1 VKRPN
6 MHSTTH
12 FDERAQTWD
21 LDPAKIDRAQ
31 TVAQGIRKQVPLS
44 PRMRALEYGCG
55 TGLLG
60 FALQPYLGDITLAD
74 SSPGM
79 LAVLGEKIAAA
90 GATNMRPMKLDLV
103 TDPLPAEQY
112 DLVCSLLTFH
122 HVMDIDKLLRDLYAL
137 TASPGYLC
145 VADLDAEDG
154 SFHGPGFTGHRG
166 FDREDLG
173 RKAELAGFR
182 NVDFTTVFRMT
193 KGSGPGQTEFPI
205 FLMVAR
211 KE

>member
-1 VKRPN
+1 
-6 MHSTTH
+6 MHSTAH
-12 FDERAQTWD
+12 FDERARTWD
-21 LDPAKIDRAQ
+21 LDPDKIDRALA
-31 TVAQGIRKQVPLS
+31 VAKGIRNQVPLS

-60 FALQPYLGDITLAD
+60 FALQPYLGDVTLAD

-103 TDPLPAEQY
+103 TDPLPAAQY

-122 HVMDIDKLLRDLYAL
+122 HVMDIDRLLRDLYAL

-154 SFHGPGFTGHRG
+154 SFHGPGFTGHKG

-182 NVDFTTVFRMT
+182 NAAFTTVFRMT
-193 KGSGPGQTEFPI
+193 KGGGPGQTEFPV